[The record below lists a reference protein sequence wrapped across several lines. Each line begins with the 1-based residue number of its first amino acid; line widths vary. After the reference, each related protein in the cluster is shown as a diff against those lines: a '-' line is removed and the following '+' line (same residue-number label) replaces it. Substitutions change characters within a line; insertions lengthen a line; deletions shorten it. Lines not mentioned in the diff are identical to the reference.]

1 MALATF
7 WVEHEFSKT
16 EAERPVRHVTRRV
29 SLPKPV
35 TIAVENMTVD
45 LLHEEKVNGSHV
57 LFELPSSEN
66 TEIAGKSYTVEFLVD
81 GRAYPL
87 VTIPAQPSRFNADGT
102 VNPYPLTQFLPGGQF
117 DWNAVPAPSGGDW
130 STSAIFPSTN
140 FTATYGG

>member
-1 MALATF
+1 MALSTF
-7 WVEHEFSKT
+7 WVTHDFTKT
-16 EAERPVRHVTRRV
+16 EVGRPVRRVIRRV
-29 SLPKPV
+29 TLPAPV
-35 TIAVENMTVD
+35 TVSVENLTIDVKQ
-45 LLHEEKVNGSHV
+45 EERTTGPHV